1 MGFLAQPD
9 NMGYYTD
16 TFPARKSPMA
26 MPRFQDP
33 ILTAFREMLPYARPV
48 PPVRDWLQMVQIF
61 FDQTQRILLK
71 EASSQD
77 AMNEAAKAMQRL
89 LDRA

>member
-1 MGFLAQPD
+1 MSL
-9 NMGYYTD
+9 
-16 TFPARKSPMA
+16 
-26 MPRFQDP
+26 PRFQDP
-33 ILTAFREMLPYARPV
+33 ILTAFREMLPYTRPV
-48 PPVRDWLQMVQIF
+48 PPVRDWLQCVQIF

-71 EASSQD
+71 EASPQD